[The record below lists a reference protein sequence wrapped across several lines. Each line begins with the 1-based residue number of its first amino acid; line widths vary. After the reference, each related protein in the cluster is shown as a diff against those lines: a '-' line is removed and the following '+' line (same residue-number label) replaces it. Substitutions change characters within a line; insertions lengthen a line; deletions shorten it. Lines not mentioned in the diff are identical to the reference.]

1 MVAPVEERRSSSAD
15 QTRPPFWRNLT
26 VIKWVSQIA
35 FLAFFVWLFLLLVT
49 QAVQNLADRDLPFSW
64 DFLGQPF
71 GVKLREGFNTDPATG
86 LEALAV
92 GMVNMLRIT
101 FSGIIAATILGTVIG
116 VARLSSNWIV
126 KKVANVYI
134 ELFRNIPLL
143 VQIFFW
149 SFLITTGLGE
159 LRDDE
164 VGVRWIFTSSK
175 GVALPWLTPLA
186 GRWQYVALL
195 LVGAYVAR
203 RVYKWRISILERE
216 GRETNAFAWSLGTF
230 AAFVVL
236 GWFAHPIMGV
246 FGWLFQA
253 LAWPAGNVPVIAY
266 QLLFAAL
273 ALLLGYR
280 YIQKYLNDRRTP
292 AGLAKLTDDDYFSL
306 ILAGVVGVAVAAFLV
321 FGPGEAVVSRLL
333 GRELTFKS
341 NWGLEPIFDFLAS
354 KFDFSAGSPLSFGR
368 PEVVIPTR
376 FPQYSTETGH
386 IFTPSYLA
394 VWIGVT
400 LYTAAFIGEIVR
412 AGVLAVHKGQDEAA
426 SAVGLKRGQV
436 LRLVV
441 LPQALRVVLPPLGS
455 QYLNL
460 AKNTS
465 LGIAVAF
472 ADVVQ
477 IGGTI
482 FNKGGQALAVF
493 MIWMAFY
500 STVSL
505 FLSSIVNYYNRK
517 MLLVER

>member
-1 MVAPVEERRSSSAD
+1 MVAPVEPQQPPSAD

-26 VIKWVSQIA
+26 VIKWISQVA

-49 QAVQNLADRDLPFSW
+49 QAVDNLEARDLPFSW

-71 GVKLREGFNTDPATG
+71 GVKVGEGFNVDPASG

-101 FSGIIAATILGTVIG
+101 FSGIVAATILGTVIG
-116 VARLSSNWIV
+116 IARLSSNWIV

-149 SFLITTGLGE
+149 LFLVTSVGE
-159 LRDDE
+159 LLPEDAG
-164 VGVRWIFTSSK
+164 VGWFFFSAK
-175 GVALPWLTPLA
+175 GIAIPWLTPLA
-186 GRWQYVALL
+186 GRWQYIALL
-195 LVGAYVAR
+195 ILGAYVAR
-203 RVYKWRISILERE
+203 RVYGWRVSILERE
-216 GRETNAFAWSLGTF
+216 GRETNAFSWSLGTL
-230 AAFVVL
+230 AAFLVL

-246 FGWLFQA
+246 FGWLFSA
-253 LAWPAGNVPVIAY
+253 LAWVTGLPVILY
-266 QLLFAAL
+266 QLVFAAL
-273 ALLLGYR
+273 ALFVGYR
-280 YIQKYLNDRRTP
+280 YIKRYLDARRTP
-292 AGLAKLTDDDYFSL
+292 AGLAKLNDDDYFNL
-306 ILAGVVGVAVAAFLV
+306 ILAGVVGLAIAGFL
-321 FGPGEAVVSRLL
+321 FTSGGESTVTRLL
-333 GRELTFKS
+333 GRELTFKM
-341 NWGLEPIFDFLAS
+341 NWGLEPIFDFLAT
-354 KFDFSAGSPLSFGR
+354 KFDFSTGSPLSFGR
-368 PEVVIPTR
+368 PEVVVPTR
-376 FPQYSTETGH
+376 FAQYSTETGH
-386 IFTPSYLA
+386 AFTPSFVA

-400 LYTAAFIGEIVR
+400 LYTAAFIAEIVR
-412 AGVLAVHKGQDEAA
+412 AGIMAVHKGQDEAA

-436 LRLVV
+436 LRLVI
-441 LPQALRVVLPPLGS
+441 LPQAFRVVLPPMGS

-477 IGGTI
+477 IGQTI

-493 MIWMAFY
+493 MIWMGFY
-500 STVSL
+500 SVVSL

>member
-1 MVAPVEERRSSSAD
+1 MVAPVEEQHPPSAE

-26 VIKWVSQIA
+26 VIKWISQIA
-35 FLAFFVWLFLLLVT
+35 FLVFFVSLFLVLVN
-49 QAVQNLADRDLPFSW
+49 QAVENLEARDLPFSW

-71 GVKLREGFNTDPATG
+71 GVQVLEGFNTAPASG

-101 FSGIIAATILGTVIG
+101 FSGIVAATILGTIIG
-116 VARLSSNWIV
+116 VARLSNNWIV

-134 ELFRNIPLL
+134 ETFRNIPLL

-149 SFLITTGLGE
+149 LFLVTGVGE
-159 LRDDE
+159 LLPE
-164 VGVRWIFTSSK
+164 HAGVKWVYASAKGLAMPWFT
-175 GVALPWLTPLA
+175 PQA
-186 GRWQYVALL
+186 GRWQYTALL
-195 LVGAYVAR
+195 IVGAFVAR
-203 RVYKWRISILERE
+203 RVYKWRVQILERE
-216 GRETNAFAWSLGTF
+216 GRETNAFAWSSGTF
-230 AAFVVL
+230 GAFLIL
-236 GWFAHPIMGV
+236 GWLVHPVMGV

-253 LAWPAGNVPVIAY
+253 LEWLTGNVPVIVY
-266 QLLFAAL
+266 QIALAAL
-273 ALLLGYR
+273 ALLGAYR
-280 YIQKYLNDRRTP
+280 YITKYLNKLRTP

-306 ILAGVVGVAVAAFLV
+306 ILAGVIGVALALFFFL
-321 FGPGEAVVSRLL
+321 GAGESTVTRLL
-333 GRELTFKS
+333 GRELTFKMD
-341 NWGLEPIFDFLAS
+341 WGLEPIFDFLAA
-354 KFDFSAGSPLSFGR
+354 KFDFSSGSPLRFGR
-368 PEVVIPTR
+368 PEVVVPTR
-376 FPQYSTETGH
+376 FAQYSTETGKF
-386 IFTPSYLA
+386 FTPSFVA

-412 AGVLAVHKGQDEAA
+412 AGVMAVHKGQDEAA

-441 LPQALRVVLPPLGS
+441 LPQALRVVLPPMGS

-465 LGIAVAF
+465 LGIAVAY
-472 ADVVQ
+472 ADIVQ
-477 IGGTI
+477 IGQVI

-493 MIWMAFY
+493 MLWMAFY